1 MAQEAHPNM
10 ETPATPAPVQYDRM
24 MVVLHWL
31 LALGLIYQLGLG
43 LWMDELPK
51 EPVGY
56 RAQWFNLHKSI
67 GMCLGLLILWR
78 LGWRVTH
85 SVPVSANAS
94 GTWQHKL
101 SLLTHRAMYACMFLM
116 PLSGFLGSNFS
127 QYPIKF
133 FGWALPKW
141 FAPDPDM
148 KSLLSEVHEL
158 TATVFMA
165 LVALHFAAVLWHVW
179 VKRDGLLRRMAW
191 GRANHD

>member
-1 MAQEAHPNM
+1 
-10 ETPATPAPVQYDRM
+10 
-24 MVVLHWL
+24 
-31 LALGLIYQLGLG
+31 
-43 LWMDELPK
+43 
-51 EPVGY
+51 
-56 RAQWFNLHKSI
+56 
-67 GMCLGLLILWR
+67 
-78 LGWRVTH
+78 
-85 SVPVSANAS
+85 
-94 GTWQHKL
+94 
-101 SLLTHRAMYACMFLM
+101 MYACMFLM

-127 QYPIKF
+127 PYPIKL

-141 FAPDPDM
+141 FAPDPEM